1 MLAEPRRRKRY
12 NLCPRGKALYEDDTR
27 FGTKMLE
34 KMGWTKGRGL
44 GANEDGAQDFVRLRF
59 KKDSKGLGFEARDDQ
74 WTTHDENFN
83 GLLKTLHGGE
93 DNGNASES
101 EEEARPMGFGFKAEV
116 AAAEEAKPNKLKEK
130 LTGISLEEKS
140 KQSKARV
147 HYKKFTRGK
156 DLAQYS
162 EKDLANIFG
171 KKVTEET
178 EIPVQIKKQEVVQEK
193 PVNPNFGGV
202 YTVST
207 GLSVNDYF
215 RQKMEAMK
223 QKLEQNKNIGNSS
236 MNGEANEIANEGEHV
251 EEAPIKKK
259 KKKDKN
265 REKEQEVEE
274 TEIGKKATDEIKLK
288 KQEKVPE
295 ENTVNPKFGGL
306 CTIST
311 GVSVNDYFK
320 QKMEAMKQ
328 KPAQNKNVENTSMN
342 GTANEIANGD
352 ANVEEAPIKKKKKK
366 KDKNKEKEQEIV
378 ETEVPAEAVP
388 EEPSKKKKKSKR
400 AAEEN
405 ANEEKEEPET
415 EASNQPKRKKKKKD
429 KEEMVACSEVASAEE
444 EPKKKKKKSKRNEET
459 SVETEVSEKSAKKKN
474 KKNVELTEEPKLTE
488 PVPDKSEDSKI
499 EDNEENEVESK
510 GETPQEKTEKPAKKK
525 SKKSKK
531 EDREEPQLQ
540 DETKSM
546 TSNAPNGDDL
556 ANNHTTTEQSE
567 LANEKEPET
576 EVSEDEADNRGKR
589 YLSMKHLLSW
599 KNSFNVFTISS
610 FCAEKFHIL
619 DMGAFKNSSLSEIAG
634 YSFDE
639 NIQVSVMEIP
649 SDAVRIM
656 SLWEGRRSKYS
667 QKTDVERT
675 RIMVKKLKY
684 QRITT
689 SHLKKLNKCNAFSGL

>member
-1 MLAEPRRRKRY
+1 MAMLAEPRRRKRY

-193 PVNPNFGGV
+193 PVNPN
-202 YTVST
+202 
-207 GLSVNDYF
+207 
-215 RQKMEAMK
+215 
-223 QKLEQNKNIGNSS
+223 
-236 MNGEANEIANEGEHV
+236 
-251 EEAPIKKK
+251 
-259 KKKDKN
+259 
-265 REKEQEVEE
+265 
-274 TEIGKKATDEIKLK
+274 
-288 KQEKVPE
+288 
-295 ENTVNPKFGGL
+295 FGGL